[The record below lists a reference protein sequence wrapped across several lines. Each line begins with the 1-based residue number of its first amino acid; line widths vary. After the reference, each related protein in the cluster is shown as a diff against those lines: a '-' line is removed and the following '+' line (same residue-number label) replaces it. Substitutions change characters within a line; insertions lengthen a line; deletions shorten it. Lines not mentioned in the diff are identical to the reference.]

1 MLKAVE
7 WCQAVYN
14 KGWLPSNICTT
25 SCIQQLNSQDKVVWD
40 ESVLWKTKTMKQ
52 SLQEVT
58 ARLLHIKISRQLVD
72 NIMIATVKQV
82 NFKFQDANS
91 VSGKMTL
98 NLTGNQ
104 LKLVVLRLFPARYLE
119 FWLYSCSQ
127 SLQKY
132 ADCFHGNFSA
142 KSPSYEKQTWKWREF
157 LSLVLDSGHFHMG
170 GLQTVES
177 HLRRNNLC
185 RK

>member
-1 MLKAVE
+1 
-7 WCQAVYN
+7 
-14 KGWLPSNICTT
+14 
-25 SCIQQLNSQDKVVWD
+25 
-40 ESVLWKTKTMKQ
+40 MKQ

-119 FWLYSCSQ
+119 F
-127 SLQKY
+127 
-132 ADCFHGNFSA
+132 
-142 KSPSYEKQTWKWREF
+142 
-157 LSLVLDSGHFHMG
+157 
-170 GLQTVES
+170 
-177 HLRRNNLC
+177 
-185 RK
+185 

>member
-1 MLKAVE
+1 
-7 WCQAVYN
+7 
-14 KGWLPSNICTT
+14 
-25 SCIQQLNSQDKVVWD
+25 
-40 ESVLWKTKTMKQ
+40 MKQ

-72 NIMIATVKQV
+72 NIIIATVKQV

-119 FWLYSCSQ
+119 F
-127 SLQKY
+127 
-132 ADCFHGNFSA
+132 
-142 KSPSYEKQTWKWREF
+142 
-157 LSLVLDSGHFHMG
+157 
-170 GLQTVES
+170 
-177 HLRRNNLC
+177 
-185 RK
+185 